1 MLKRGL
7 LFSTLM
13 LSASALFVRTLGFG
27 FRVYLSN
34 NMGAQGMGLFSLV
47 MSVYTLS
54 VTVATSGVSA
64 AVSKLAAER
73 LAKGEKAGARQILRK
88 AIVISLF
95 ISCAVAAVL
104 FFLSGPIAANILMD
118 SRAEQS
124 LRLLAPGL
132 PFLAICSCFRGY
144 FIACRRVAIPASAQI
159 LEQLFK
165 MGFIMLMLGGALGRG
180 IEHATAVVVLGITL
194 AEVLCFLYTLVG
206 YLRDKRKHPESDKAS
221 SKGVLGAIF
230 AFALP
235 ISVGSYY
242 RSAMRLLEDVLIVS
256 GLTRFGGD
264 HGQATGYYGILRGM
278 VMPLLIFP
286 LNLLSAFVVTL
297 TPEVSRLYALSEKRR
312 LSQIVSRI
320 LGLTSIV
327 GVFMVCVMMSFSFE
341 LGTLIYREPQVGE
354 MLRMMA
360 FLAPFMC
367 LELVV
372 VGILHGMGQQTHSS
386 AYSVLD
392 CTLRVGLAW
401 LLIPRYGVWG
411 FVIMVVV
418 SNLFTSLLNLRRL
431 LKITD
436 ISLRVGDWIIK
447 PAIAALAASQGVRA
461 LFLYTA
467 LDRLPLW
474 VGLGIGFV
482 VICAIYAGALFSL
495 GCVTKR
501 DITWA
506 IKRFRVVP
514 GQMSAVSQK
523 GLQSS

>member
-1 MLKRGL
+1 M
-7 LFSTLM
+7 
-13 LSASALFVRTLGFG
+13 GFG

-47 MSVYTLS
+47 MSVYMLS
-54 VTVATSGVSA
+54 VTVATSGISS

-73 LAKGEKAGARQILRK
+73 LAKGEKAEARQVLRK
-88 AIVISLF
+88 AVMLSLL
-95 ISCAVAAVL
+95 ISCAVAAIL

-118 SRAEQS
+118 IRAEQS

-144 FIACRRVAIPASAQI
+144 FIAYRRVAVPASAQI

-165 MGFIMLMLGGALGRG
+165 MGFIILMLGGAINRG
-180 IEHATAVVVLGITL
+180 IEHATAVVVLGITF
-194 AEVLCFLYTLVG
+194 AEVLCFIYTMIG
-206 YLRDKRKHPESDKAS
+206 YGLDKRKHREKDKATD
-221 SKGVLGAIF
+221 KGVLGAIF

-242 RSAMRLLEDVLIVS
+242 RSAMRLLEDVLIVT
-256 GLTRFGGD
+256 GLTRFGGN
-264 HGQATGYYGILRGM
+264 HGEATGYYGILRGM

-286 LNLLSAFVVTL
+286 LNLLSAFVITL
-297 TPEVSRLYALSEKRR
+297 TPEVSRLYALSEKRK

-320 LGLTSIV
+320 LQVTSIV
-327 GVFMVCVMMSFSFE
+327 GVFMVCVMMSFSYE

-354 MLRMMA
+354 MLRIMA

-372 VGILHGMGQQTHSS
+372 VGILHGMGQQTYSS

-436 ISLRVGDWIIK
+436 ISMRVGDWIIK
-447 PAIAALAASQGVRA
+447 PALAALAASQGVRA
-461 LFLYTA
+461 LYLYTA
-467 LDRLPLW
+467 VDRLPLW
-474 VGLGIGFV
+474 AGLGIGFAA
-482 VICAIYAGALFSL
+482 ICAIYAVALFSL
-495 GCVTKR
+495 GCVTKQ
-501 DITWA
+501 DIAWA
-506 IKRFRVVP
+506 AERFRVVP
-514 GQMSAVSQK
+514 SQMNAVSQK
-523 GLQSS
+523 GLS